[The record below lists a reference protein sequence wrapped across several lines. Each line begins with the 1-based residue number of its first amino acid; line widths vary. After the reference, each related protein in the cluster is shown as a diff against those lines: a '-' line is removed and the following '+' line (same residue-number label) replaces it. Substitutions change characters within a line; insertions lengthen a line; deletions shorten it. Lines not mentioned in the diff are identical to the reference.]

1 LTTDGRE
8 TVPNVHPRTKFRLKF
23 AAAFAAGVL
32 LLGWLIGGEASPL
45 RDFFREGAVLKAWRV
60 VNLPPLIVAAVV
72 AGNPH
77 SWSEPVFFVALV
89 AQWFLVGYLIAIPVS
104 KLTS

>member
-1 LTTDGRE
+1 MRAVAEE
-8 TVPNVHPRTKFRLKF
+8 TSNVRPPTKFRLIF

-32 LLGWLIGGEASPL
+32 LFGWLVGAEASPL
-45 RDFFREGAVLKAWRV
+45 RDFFREGEVRKIWGM
-60 VNLPPLIVAAVV
+60 VNLLPLFVAAVV

-77 SWSEPVFFVALV
+77 SWSESVFLVALV
-89 AQWFLVGYLIAIPVS
+89 VQWFFVGYLISGPVS

>member
-1 LTTDGRE
+1 MR
-8 TVPNVHPRTKFRLKF
+8 PRTKFRLIF

-32 LLGWLIGGEASPL
+32 LFGWLIGAEASPL
-45 RDFFREGAVLKAWRV
+45 RDFFREGELRKIWGMM
-60 VNLPPLIVAAVV
+60 NLLPVIVAAVV

-77 SWSEPVFFVALV
+77 SWSEPVFFVAFAV
-89 AQWFLVGYLIAIPVS
+89 QWFLVGYLVSGPVS